1 MPSEP
6 AEKSYSGLSIH
17 ETVKTENGNILFD
30 MDAHG
35 KKYIFYF
42 FHSIPAALYPPE
54 FFVAHPAIPVDT
66 LLQYFG

>member
-1 MPSEP
+1 ME
-6 AEKSYSGLSIH
+6 
-17 ETVKTENGNILFD
+17 NILFD

-66 LLQYFG
+66 LLYSISVDTLLFLFFLAI